1 MINMIF
7 FHSGGTTFN
16 VIGEGFVAID
26 TLTVGIQDSRVRK
39 LIVESLYQ
47 FLWKELSVYIR

>member
-7 FHSGGTTFN
+7 FYSGGTRFY

-26 TLTVGIQDSRVRK
+26 SLTVGIQESRVRK
-39 LIVESLYQ
+39 
-47 FLWKELSVYIR
+47 